1 MSFTIIKLAGDR
13 ALVKGR
19 DAVGTYGQQILDA
32 AEWNDFNAHNQ
43 HNNAHEAFDAAVEAF
58 FAPLS
63 EAVDAL
69 KATAKPKQDPLFFV
83 TVQEKSEAVAGTDEV
98 LVRLSHDSAVLR
110 LVEQDPDTARL
121 LWVND
126 TLEILELEDP
136 DNGQA
141 GTPISVFHLEN
152 EAEYTDKNDGD
163 YTPET
168 DGEDEDFTKA

>member
-19 DAVGTYGQQILDA
+19 DTAGTYSQQILDA
-32 AEWNDFNAHNQ
+32 AEWNDFTAHNQ

-58 FAPLS
+58 FAPLN

-83 TVQEKSEAVAGTDEV
+83 TVQEKSEAVAGTEEV

-110 LVEQDPDTARL
+110 LIEQDPDTDRL
-121 LWVND
+121 IWVND
-126 TLEILELEDP
+126 TLEILEATDPQQIKAVAIDVTKED
-136 DNGQA
+136 
-141 GTPISVFHLEN
+141 GT
-152 EAEYTDKNDGD
+152 
-163 YTPET
+163 
-168 DGEDEDFTKA
+168 EDEDLTKA

>member
-32 AEWNDFNAHNQ
+32 AEWNDFSAHNK
-43 HNNAHEAFDAAVEAF
+43 HNDAHEAFDAAVEAF
-58 FAPLS
+58 FAPLN

-69 KATAKPKQDPLFFV
+69 KATAKPKHDPLFFV
-83 TVQEKSEAVAGTDEV
+83 TVQEKSEGVEAQDEV

-110 LVEQDPDTARL
+110 LVEQDPDTDRL

-126 TLEILELEDP
+126 TLEILEATDPQELKAVALDVRNED
-136 DNGQA
+136 G
-141 GTPISVFHLEN
+141 
-152 EAEYTDKNDGD
+152 K
-163 YTPET
+163 
-168 DGEDEDFTKA
+168 EDEDLTKA